1 MKSEK
6 ILKIE
11 SELSELKS
19 RARTSG
25 YKNGI
30 PKLPENYQDNSMIGF
45 YKRLSN
51 WKNGLILAENPNG
64 LASHKVKSENIGE
77 FVVSTAALI
86 EHFSAQQ

>member
-1 MKSEK
+1 MKLEK

-11 SELSELKS
+11 SELVELKS

-30 PKLPENYQDNSMIGF
+30 PKLPENYQDSSMIGF

-51 WKNGLILAENPNG
+51 WKKGLIVAENPNG
-64 LASHKVKSENIGE
+64 LLRAEDEVIKNEE
-77 FVVSTAALI
+77 FITSTASLA
-86 EHFSAQQ
+86 EHFNAQ